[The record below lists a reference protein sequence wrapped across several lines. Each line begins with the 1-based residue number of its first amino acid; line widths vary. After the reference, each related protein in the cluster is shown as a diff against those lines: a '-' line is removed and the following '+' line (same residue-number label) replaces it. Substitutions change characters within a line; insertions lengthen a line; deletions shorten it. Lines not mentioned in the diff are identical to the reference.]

1 MTRTSFIEIHQLVL
15 PNKIDQPYLYLRSFP
30 IRASLFSKYRTIPT
44 LFLANAPC
52 AIGAP
57 TLTKSGNW
65 PSEEKL
71 RRQASPNLKT
81 PTLHCFW
88 ATSETVPH
96 PPLRALPTFHPSC
109 RPRSSSPVSR
119 LSINLSP
126 PRRTSLRHLLS
137 PRLPRSGGSLAFHRH
152 RRSALQDRRTSRSD
166 IFSWGSGRDIG
177 LECIVNGRRSSVRSL

>member
-1 MTRTSFIEIHQLVL
+1 LGFVRVDCSGRCLFLAWDLGFFSGIIGGRQTAAVNNCTPFSTERNMTRTSFIVEIHQLVL

-88 ATSETVPH
+88 ATSETVP
-96 PPLRALPTFHPSC
+96 RALPTFHP
-109 RPRSSSPVSR
+109 
-119 LSINLSP
+119 
-126 PRRTSLRHLLS
+126 
-137 PRLPRSGGSLAFHRH
+137 
-152 RRSALQDRRTSRSD
+152 
-166 IFSWGSGRDIG
+166 
-177 LECIVNGRRSSVRSL
+177 